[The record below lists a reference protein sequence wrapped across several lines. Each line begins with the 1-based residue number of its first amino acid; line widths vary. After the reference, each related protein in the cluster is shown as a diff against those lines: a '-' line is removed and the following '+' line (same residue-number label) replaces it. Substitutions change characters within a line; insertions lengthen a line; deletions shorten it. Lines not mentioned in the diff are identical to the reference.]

1 METIHLRGHTSPEGR
16 LILTLPSSMQNS
28 DVDVI
33 VTLRDRSAATPRDG
47 SGWPI
52 GFKERF
58 LGTSPDAPD
67 EPEELELREPD
78 L

>member
-1 METIHLRGHTSPEGR
+1 
-16 LILTLPSSMQNS
+16 MQDS
-28 DVDVI
+28 EVDVT
-33 VTLRDRSAATPRDG
+33 VTLHTRGEALDET
-47 SGWPI
+47 GWPI

-58 LGTSPDAPD
+58 LGAFPDAPD

>member
-1 METIHLRGHTSPEGR
+1 
-16 LILTLPSSMQNS
+16 MQNS

-33 VTLRDRSAATPRDG
+33 VTLRDRSAATPHDG

-58 LGTSPDAPD
+58 LAAYPDAPD